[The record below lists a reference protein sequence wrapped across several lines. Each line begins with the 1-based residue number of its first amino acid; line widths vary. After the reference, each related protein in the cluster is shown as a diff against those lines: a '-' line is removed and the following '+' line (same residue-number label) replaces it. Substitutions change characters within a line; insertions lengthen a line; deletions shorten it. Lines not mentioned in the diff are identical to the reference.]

1 MRSAEP
7 SRAFAHGQDQLS
19 VREQIEAFR
28 QRQVADLRRFQKD
41 ATPIVRRIPF
51 YDRYESTPQQEENP
65 SQQLDS
71 TDGVISG
78 EEGWRDPEGDRL
90 DDFGVDD
97 FVEFYDED
105 NLPLA
110 TLLQQQRSTKE
121 QR

>member
-7 SRAFAHGQDQLS
+7 SSPFAHGQDQLS
-19 VREQIEAFR
+19 VQDQMDAFR

-41 ATPIVRRIPF
+41 AMPIIQRIPF
-51 YDRYESTPQQEENP
+51 YDRYESMTQQEKNP
-65 SQQLDS
+65 CQQLDS
-71 TDGVISG
+71 MDGVLGS

-90 DDFGVDD
+90 DDFGVDA

-105 NLPLA
+105 DLPLA
-110 TLLQQQRSTKE
+110 TLLQQQRSRKQ